1 MSPAP
6 KREKTT
12 DRGSKKGDGKAKA
25 AAPAKRR
32 KKAESVGRLYW
43 SISEVADMTGVKA
56 HVLRYWENEFDILSP
71 SKSKSGQRLY
81 RRKDV
86 EVLDLIKDLLHRQK
100 FTIKG
105 ARQHIKTMGVGK
117 ALEEKEKR
125 DESDQVMFLD
135 DLGKKLGRLGEH
147 ADDVLKRLEDE

>member
-1 MSPAP
+1 MSPLELP
-6 KREKTT
+6 DKIYFKI
-12 DRGSKKGDGKAKA
+12 G
-25 AAPAKRR
+25 
-32 KKAESVGRLYW
+32 
-43 SISEVADMTGVKA
+43 EVSDLLGLQP

-86 EVLDLIKDLLHRQK
+86 EILDLIRDLLHRQK

-105 ARQHIKTMGVGK
+105 ARQHIKTLGVGK

-125 DESDQVMFLD
+125 DESDQVMFLE
-135 DLGKKLGRLGEH
+135 DLGKRLGRLKDH
-147 ADDVLKRLEDE
+147 TDDVLKRLEDE

>member
-1 MSPAP
+1 MSPLELP
-6 KREKTT
+6 DKIYFKIGE
-12 DRGSKKGDGKAKA
+12 
-25 AAPAKRR
+25 
-32 KKAESVGRLYW
+32 V
-43 SISEVADMTGVKA
+43 SELLGLQP

-105 ARQHIKTMGVGK
+105 ARQHIKTLGVGK

-125 DESDQVMFLD
+125 DESDQVVFLE
-135 DLGKKLGRLGEH
+135 DLGKKLGRLREH

>member
-1 MSPAP
+1 MSALELPD
-6 KREKTT
+6 KIYFKIGE
-12 DRGSKKGDGKAKA
+12 
-25 AAPAKRR
+25 
-32 KKAESVGRLYW
+32 V
-43 SISEVADMTGVKA
+43 SELLDLQP
-56 HVLRYWENEFDILSP
+56 HVLRYWENEFDILCP

-105 ARQHIKTMGVGK
+105 ARQHIKTLGVGK

-125 DESDQVMFLD
+125 DESDQVMFLE
-135 DLGKKLGRLGEH
+135 DLGKRLTRLRER
-147 ADDVLKRLEDE
+147 ADDVLEKLEDE

>member
-1 MSPAP
+1 MSPLELP
-6 KREKTT
+6 DKIYFKI
-12 DRGSKKGDGKAKA
+12 G
-25 AAPAKRR
+25 
-32 KKAESVGRLYW
+32 
-43 SISEVADMTGVKA
+43 EVSDLLGLQP

-105 ARQHIKTMGVGK
+105 ARQHIKTLGVGK

-125 DESDQVMFLD
+125 DESDHVVFLEE
-135 DLGKKLGRLGEH
+135 LGRRLARLKSRAE
-147 ADDVLKRLEDE
+147 DVRKRLEDA

>member
-1 MSPAP
+1 MSALELPD
-6 KREKTT
+6 KIYFKIGE
-12 DRGSKKGDGKAKA
+12 
-25 AAPAKRR
+25 
-32 KKAESVGRLYW
+32 V
-43 SISEVADMTGVKA
+43 SELLDLQP

-71 SKSKSGQRLY
+71 TKSKSGQRLY

-105 ARQHIKTMGVGK
+105 ARQHIKTLGVGK

-125 DESDQVMFLD
+125 DESDQVMFLE
-135 DLGKKLGRLGEH
+135 DLGKRLTGLRER
-147 ADDVLKRLEDE
+147 ADDVLKKLEDE

>member
-1 MSPAP
+1 MSALELPD
-6 KREKTT
+6 KIYFKIGE
-12 DRGSKKGDGKAKA
+12 
-25 AAPAKRR
+25 
-32 KKAESVGRLYW
+32 V
-43 SISEVADMTGVKA
+43 SELLDLQP

-105 ARQHIKTMGVGK
+105 ARQHIKTLGVGK

-125 DESDQVMFLD
+125 DESDQVMFLE
-135 DLGKKLGRLGEH
+135 DLGKRLTGLRER
-147 ADDVLKRLEDE
+147 AVDVLEKLEDE